1 MRGIKLQELYIY
13 NLVTGEERQLTDWN
27 DTYLADKRLADYHHF
42 SFLTRDGF
50 ELDGWVL
57 LPRRLSGGENISG
70 YTGHPWG
77 TAGSLRG
84 IFVHEMQLWAN
95 SGYFVFFTN
104 PRGGEGRGNA
114 FMDIRGRWGEVDYED
129 FMDFTDEVLK
139 RYPMIDKAR
148 VGVTGGS
155 YGGYMTNWIVGHTD
169 RFAAAAS
176 QRSVANNISMVGHS
190 GSGFNYNVD
199 QVNVDL
205 WEGDGVL
212 EYWKHSPLK
221 YANRV
226 KTPIL
231 FIHSDQDRDCFISEG
246 LQMFTAVRLH
256 GCKARMCIFKGEGH
270 GLVANWKAAPEN
282 PAPK

>member
-1 MRGIKLQELYIY
+1 MRGLKLQELYIY

-57 LPRRLSGGENISG
+57 FPVDYQEGKTYPAILDIHGGPPAAYGE
-70 YTGHPWG
+70 
-77 TAGSLRG
+77 

-148 VGVTGGS
+148 VG
-155 YGGYMTNWIVGHTD
+155 GYRAGPM
-169 RFAAAAS
+169 
-176 QRSVANNISMVGHS
+176 
-190 GSGFNYNVD
+190 
-199 QVNVDL
+199 
-205 WEGDGVL
+205 
-212 EYWKHSPLK
+212 
-221 YANRV
+221 
-226 KTPIL
+226 
-231 FIHSDQDRDCFISEG
+231 
-246 LQMFTAVRLH
+246 AV
-256 GCKARMCIFKGEGH
+256 I
-270 GLVANWKAAPEN
+270 
-282 PAPK
+282 